1 MTGLYHTLNIG
12 AESLYN
18 TRQGVDTAG
27 HNIANAQTEGYSR
40 QRVNLTAREPS
51 EHRGMII
58 GNGSYIENITRAH
71 DSYLE
76 KQLNQAHQAN
86 GETAARFDAL
96 KSMEGIFS
104 PELNAGVGDELT
116 SFFNAIQDLS
126 NFPEELTVRTHV
138 REAASNLAGAFKRVD
153 ASLLEHRQDL
163 NNRVIGEV
171 TEVNQIIKQIAQLN
185 IDIGSLEGG
194 QSQKANDLRD
204 KQDLLLRDLN
214 NRVEINYYRS
224 DNDMLVVRGPQE
236 TLLVDRRDAAKLD
249 VHARAEDAGMVDIVV
264 ISSDGNRF
272 TNVTE
277 ANSKGRLKGLID
289 VRDKI
294 IPGLTQR
301 NNEMAKTFVD
311 NFNAVHRQGFGLNT
325 YKGTIGRDFFAISE
339 DPAQAAR
346 SMGLAQNI
354 AEDTDSISIAAS
366 PNAPGDN
373 VMANEL
379 LRLQSA
385 KIMGG
390 KANLNEYY
398 ADYVGVF
405 GLEIIRSDHE
415 KQAQDILVGDLK
427 ARREAVSG
435 VSMDE
440 EAMNL
445 MRWQSAFTASSR
457 VITTV
462 DEMLET
468 VLSLKR

>member
-1 MTGLYHTLNIG
+1 MTGLYHTLNVG

-40 QRVNLTAREPS
+40 QRVNLTSREPS
-51 EHRGMII
+51 ETRGVII
-58 GNGSYIENITRAH
+58 GNGSYIENISRAH

-76 KQLNQAHQAN
+76 KQLNLANQSN
-86 GETAARFDAL
+86 GETAARYEAL
-96 KSMEGIFS
+96 KGMEGIFS
-104 PELNAGVGDELT
+104 PELNASVSDEIT
-116 SFFNAIQDLS
+116 SFFNALQDLS

-138 REAASNLAGAFKRVD
+138 REAAGNLAGAFKRVD
-153 ASLLEHRQDL
+153 SSLMEQRRDL
-163 NNRVIGEV
+163 NGRVIGEV
-171 TEVNQIIKQIAQLN
+171 GEINQIIQQIAKLN

-194 QSQKANDLRD
+194 QGQKANDLRD

-214 NRVEINYYRS
+214 GRIEINYYRS

-236 TLLVDRRDAAKLD
+236 TLLVDRKEAAKLD
-249 VHARAEDAGMVDIVV
+249 VHARSDDAGMVDVVV

-272 TNVTE
+272 ANVTK
-277 ANSKGRLKGLID
+277 ANDKGRLKGLID
-289 VRDKI
+289 IRDGI
-294 IPGLTQR
+294 IPELSDR
-301 NNEMAKTFVD
+301 NNDMAKAFVD
-311 NFNAVHRQGFGLNT
+311 NFNVIHREGFGLNK
-325 YKGTIGRDFFAISE
+325 YKGTIGRDFFAISDNVNE
-339 DPAQAAR
+339 AAR
-346 SMGLAQNI
+346 SMQVAQHI
-354 AEDTDSISIAAS
+354 AEDTDAISIAAT

-373 VMANEL
+373 VVANEL

-390 KANLNEYY
+390 KANLTEYY

-415 KQAQDILVGDLK
+415 KQAQDILIGDLK

-445 MRWQSAFTASSR
+445 MRWQSNFTASSR